1 MPNPHFDIKITQRSK
16 RQSAVAGAAYQSGDT
31 LFSEY
36 DQKRKSYSEKRGIL
50 YTEIMLPE
58 NAPPEYADRNTLWNA
73 VEKIENQ
80 WNSQLA
86 RRFVLALPVEVPA
99 EKYSQM
105 LQEYCNEHFVSKGMC
120 CDFAIHD
127 TGKGNPHCHI
137 MLTLR
142 AMDEQGKWLPKSR
155 KVYDLDE
162 HGERI
167 KLPSGNW
174 KSHKENTVDWNEQ
187 WHGAV
192 WRQGWQ
198 DTQNKFLEAANRPER
213 VDLRSYEKQG
223 IDKVP
228 TVHMGAAVTQME
240 RRGEQT
246 NIGNLNRDIK
256 SANSLMATIRN
267 TISSLRDWI
276 KDLLEAR
283 KELLAEL
290 EAETAAPTLPV
301 LLMDYVGKRK
311 AERKDWSRYGQQQ
324 GTIRD
329 LKTAM
334 SAIAYLK
341 ENNILTVEKLEDK
354 VTQISDKAT
363 SVRTKMKAKESRMKK
378 ISNIQVAMENCQRLK
393 PTHDKYIKI
402 NWKIPQKAFSDT
414 HQTELTEYNRDFR
427 FLKKEG
433 LDVNSDLTALQT
445 EYKKLEADCKKLQTE
460 LATVQPELKSLKDI
474 RYWVSQVMKPSIKDR
489 LADSKEKIAK
499 ETPKTQQTKKHAVEI

>member
-58 NAPPEYADRNTLWNA
+58 NAPPEYSDRNTLWNA

-86 RRFVLALPVEVPA
+86 RRFVLALPIEVSA
-99 EKYSQM
+99 EQYPQM
-105 LQEYCNEHFVSKGMC
+105 VQEYCKEHFVSKGMC

-127 TGKGNPHCHI
+127 TGKGNPHCHV

-142 AMDEQGKWLPKSR
+142 AMDEHGKWLPKSR
-155 KVYDLDE
+155 KIYDLDE

-174 KSHKENTVDWNEQ
+174 KSHKEDTVDWNEQ

-198 DTQNKFLEAANRPER
+198 DTQNKYLKAANRPER
-213 VDLRSYEKQG
+213 VDLRSYAKQG

-256 SANSLMATIRN
+256 SANTLMATIRN
-267 TISSLRDWI
+267 TISSLRNWI
-276 KDLLEAR
+276 KELLEAR

-311 AERKDWSRYGQQQ
+311 EERKDWSRYGQQQ

-341 ENNILTVEKLEDK
+341 ENDILTVEKLEEK
-354 VTQISDKAT
+354 VTQISDNAT
-363 SVRTKMKAKESRMKK
+363 SIRTKMKAKESRMKK
-378 ISNIQVAMENCQRLK
+378 ISNIKAALENCQRLK
-393 PTHDKYIKI
+393 PIHDKYIKI
-402 NWKIPQKAFSDT
+402 NWEITQKIFAET
-414 HQTELTEYNRDFR
+414 HQRELTEYNRDFR
-427 FLKKEG
+427 FLKKQG
-433 LDVNSDLTALQT
+433 LDVDGDFTALQA
-445 EYKKLEADCKKLQTE
+445 EYLKLEAECGKLKSS
-460 LATVQPELKSLKDI
+460 LATVQPELKTLKDI
-474 RYWVSQVMKPSIKDR
+474 RYWVSQVMKPSLKDK
-489 LADSKEKIAK
+489 LTEKKVEVAK
-499 ETPKTQQTKKHAVEI
+499 EAPKPERIKKHTVEL

>member
-86 RRFVLALPVEVPA
+86 RRFILALPIEVSP
-99 EKYSQM
+99 EQYPQM
-105 LQEYCNEHFVSKGMC
+105 IQEYCNEHFVSKGMC

-127 TGKGNPHCHI
+127 TGTGNPHCHV

-142 AMDEQGKWLPKSR
+142 AMDEHGKWLPKSR

-167 KLPSGNW
+167 RLPSGNW

-187 WHGAV
+187 WHGAI

-256 SANSLMATIRN
+256 SANTLMATIRN
-267 TISSLRDWI
+267 TISSLRNWI

-301 LLMDYVGKRK
+301 LLMDYVEKRK

-324 GTIRD
+324 GTIKD

-363 SVRTKMKAKESRMKK
+363 SIRTKMKAKESRMKK
-378 ISNIQVAMENCQRLK
+378 ISNIKAAIENCQRLK
-393 PTHDKYIKI
+393 PIHDKYIKI
-402 NWKIPQKAFSDT
+402 NWKIPQKLFAET

-427 FLKKEG
+427 FLKKQG
-433 LDVNSDLTALQT
+433 LDVDSDLTTLQA
-445 EYKKLEADCKKLQTE
+445 EYEKLESECSKLKSSLE
-460 LATVQPELKSLKDI
+460 TVQPELKALKDI

-489 LADSKEKIAK
+489 LAEKKTEMPKECPTEEK
-499 ETPKTQQTKKHAVEI
+499 TKKQNMEL

>member
-1 MPNPHFDIKITQRSK
+1 
-16 RQSAVAGAAYQSGDT
+16 
-31 LFSEY
+31 
-36 DQKRKSYSEKRGIL
+36 
-50 YTEIMLPE
+50 
-58 NAPPEYADRNTLWNA
+58 
-73 VEKIENQ
+73 
-80 WNSQLA
+80 
-86 RRFVLALPVEVPA
+86 
-99 EKYSQM
+99 
-105 LQEYCNEHFVSKGMC
+105 
-120 CDFAIHD
+120 
-127 TGKGNPHCHI
+127 
-137 MLTLR
+137 
-142 AMDEQGKWLPKSR
+142 
-155 KVYDLDE
+155 
-162 HGERI
+162 
-167 KLPSGNW
+167 
-174 KSHKENTVDWNEQ
+174 
-187 WHGAV
+187 
-192 WRQGWQ
+192 
-198 DTQNKFLEAANRPER
+198 
-213 VDLRSYEKQG
+213 
-223 IDKVP
+223 
-228 TVHMGAAVTQME
+228 ME

-283 KELLAEL
+283 KELLAEM
-290 EAETAAPTLPV
+290 EAETATPTLPV

-341 ENNILTVEKLEDK
+341 ENDILTVEKLEDK

-402 NWKIPQKAFSDT
+402 NWKIPQKAFADT

-499 ETPKTQQTKKHAVEI
+499 ETPKTQQTKKHTVEI

>member
-99 EKYSQM
+99 EKYPQM

-283 KELLAEL
+283 KELLAEM
-290 EAETAAPTLPV
+290 EAETATPTLPV

-341 ENNILTVEKLEDK
+341 ENDILTVEKLEDK
-354 VTQISDKAT
+354 VMQISDKAT
-363 SVRTKMKAKESRMKK
+363 SIRTKMKAKESRMKK

-402 NWKIPQKAFSDT
+402 NWKIPQKAFADT

>member
-402 NWKIPQKAFSDT
+402 NWKIPQKAFADT